1 LFSSSLDGTLK
12 LWDFNEGTLLKT
24 WPIGFP
30 ILDFAFQST
39 CSNSVILSLKS
50 LKKGSI
56 QIVKLNLAQG
66 ETMEQSLDVIQSS
79 TNVSAPLLKIP
90 RSEMYLCMQVSFDG
104 RYLVAATPSSCI
116 VYNFESHERKV

>member
-1 LFSSSLDGTLK
+1 MDGTLK

-24 WPIGFP
+24 WPTGFP
-30 ILDFAFQST
+30 IVDFSFLPT

-66 ETMEQSLDVIQSS
+66 ETKEQALDVIQSS
-79 TNVSAPLLKIP
+79 TNVSAPLLKIS
-90 RSEMYLCMQVSFDG
+90 RNEVYLCMNVSFDG
-104 RYLVAATPSSCI
+104 SYLVAATPYSCV
-116 VYNFESHERKV
+116 VYNFESHERTV